1 MALFIAIW
9 AVSTIYLAL
18 ALALCVAVLMLV
30 YWAISQIPTLLA
42 GGGEQRREPEP
53 KPGPTRRRSR

>member
-1 MALFIAIW
+1 MAPRTLIPLLVAI
-9 AVSTIYLAL
+9 
-18 ALALCVAVLMLV
+18 CVALLMLV
-30 YWAISQIPTLLA
+30 YWAISQIPTLLD